1 MTTPIITMI
10 HTVFPIV
17 NSLKAIFEKKL
28 GNQPATI
35 YNIVDDSILS
45 RILNYGSLSPEIVS
59 TVYQHI
65 SSAERMGSDIILV
78 TCSSISEVVDIVNP
92 LVSVPVIKIDDAMT
106 NEAVKIAD
114 TLGVVATIKSTL
126 NPTINQLKKKSAKTG
141 KEIKI
146 VPLLCSDAYKA
157 LFNENNS
164 EKHDLLLY
172 NAIENIIES
181 VDAIVL
187 AQASMARLLP
197 KLEKLTNKPILTS
210 TESGIERAINILKN
224 LYRKKLRVSVNFSE

>member
-1 MTTPIITMI
+1 LSTPIITMI

-17 NSLKAIFEKKL
+17 DSLKTIFAKKL
-28 GNQPATI
+28 GNQSVTI
-35 YNIVDDSILS
+35 YNIVDDSILP
-45 RILNYGSLSPEIVS
+45 RIVAAGGLSSGIIS

-65 SSAERMGSDIILV
+65 SSAEKMGSDLILV

-106 NEAVKIAD
+106 DEAVKIAD
-114 TLGVVATIKSTL
+114 NIGVVATIKTTL
-126 NPTINQLKKKSAKTG
+126 NPTINQIKKKMLKAG
-141 KEIKI
+141 KEINI

-157 LFNENNS
+157 LIDENNP

-172 NAIENIIES
+172 EAIKEIIEN

-187 AQASMARLLP
+187 AQATMAHLLP
-197 KLEKLTNKPILTS
+197 KLEELTDKPILTS
-210 TESGIERAINILKN
+210 TESGVERAINILSK
-224 LYRKKLRVSVNFSE
+224 SIC

>member
-1 MTTPIITMI
+1 MTIPIITMI

-17 NSLKAIFEKKL
+17 DNLKTIFEKKL
-28 GNQPATI
+28 GNQPAMI
-35 YNIVDDSILS
+35 YNIVDDSILP
-45 RILNYGSLSPEIVS
+45 RILNNGSLSPEIIS

-106 NEAVKIAD
+106 DEAVKIAD
-114 TLGVVATIKSTL
+114 NIGVVATIKTTL
-126 NPTINQLKKKSAKTG
+126 NPTINQIKKKMLKAG
-141 KEIKI
+141 KEINI
-146 VPLLCSDAYKA
+146 VPLLCSDAYQA
-157 LFNENNS
+157 LINQGDPK
-164 EKHDLLLY
+164 KHDLLLY
-172 NAIENIIES
+172 KAIEKIIED

-197 KLEKLTNKPILTS
+197 RLEKLTNKPILTS
-210 TESGIERAINILKN
+210 TESGIERVINVLQN
-224 LYRKKLRVSVNFSE
+224 QYRKKAKGLF

>member
-1 MTTPIITMI
+1 MATPIITMI

-17 NSLKAIFEKKL
+17 DNLKAIFAKKL
-28 GNQPATI
+28 GNQSVKI
-35 YNIVDDSILS
+35 YNIVDDSILP
-45 RILNYGSLSPEIVS
+45 RIVAAGGLSSGIIS

-65 SSAERMGSDIILV
+65 SSAEKMGSDLILV
-78 TCSSISEVVDIVNP
+78 TCSSISEVVDIVSP

-106 NEAVKIAD
+106 DDAVKIAD
-114 TLGVVATIKSTL
+114 TLGVIATIETTL
-126 NPTINQLKKKSAKTG
+126 NPTINQLRKKMAIAE

-157 LFNENNS
+157 LINENNP

-172 NAIENIIES
+172 KAIEEIIES

-197 KLEKLTNKPILTS
+197 KLKKLTNKPILTS
-210 TESGIERAINILKN
+210 TESGIERAINILQNQYSK
-224 LYRKKLRVSVNFSE
+224 E

>member
-1 MTTPIITMI
+1 MI

-17 NSLKAIFEKKL
+17 DSLKTIFEKKL

-35 YNIVDDSILS
+35 YSIVDDSILP
-45 RILNYGSLSPEIVS
+45 RILNNGGLSPEIVS

-65 SSAERMGSDIILV
+65 SSAEKIGSDIILV
-78 TCSSISEVVDIVNP
+78 TCSSISEVVDIASP

-106 NEAVKIAD
+106 DEAVKIAN
-114 TLGVVATIKSTL
+114 TLGVVATIETTL
-126 NPTINQLKKKSAKTG
+126 NPTINQLKKKMVKAEK
-141 KEIKI
+141 KINI
-146 VPLLCSDAYKA
+146 VPLLCSDAYQA
-157 LFNENNS
+157 LINEGDPK
-164 EKHDLLLY
+164 KHDLLLY
-172 NAIENIIES
+172 KAIEEIIED

-224 LYRKKLRVSVNFSE
+224 LCRKKAKGLF

>member
-1 MTTPIITMI
+1 MATPIITMI

-17 NSLKAIFEKKL
+17 NNLKAIFKKKL

-35 YNIVDDSILS
+35 YNIVDDSILP
-45 RILNYGSLSPEIVS
+45 RILNNGSISPEIVS

-65 SSAERMGSDIILV
+65 SSAEKMGSDLILV
-78 TCSSISEVVDIVNP
+78 TCSSISEVVDIVSP

-106 NEAVKIAD
+106 DEAVKIAD
-114 TLGVVATIKSTL
+114 SLGVIATIKTTL
-126 NPTINQLKKKSAKTG
+126 NPTINQLKKKMSKAK
-141 KEIKI
+141 KEVEI
-146 VPLLCSDAYKA
+146 VPVLCSDAYKA
-157 LFNENNS
+157 LINENNP

-172 NAIENIIES
+172 KAIEEIIEN

-197 KLEKLTNKPILTS
+197 KLKKLTNKPILTS
-210 TESGIERAINILKN
+210 TESGIERAINILQNQYSK
-224 LYRKKLRVSVNFSE
+224 E

>member
-1 MTTPIITMI
+1 MITPIITMI
-10 HTVFPIV
+10 HTVFPV
-17 NSLKAIFEKKL
+17 VDNFKAIFEKKL

-35 YNIVDDSILS
+35 YNIVDDSILP
-45 RILNYGSLSPEIVS
+45 RILNNGSISPEIVS

-65 SSAERMGSDIILV
+65 SSAEKMGSDLILV
-78 TCSSISEVVDIVNP
+78 TCSSISEVVDMVSP
-92 LVSVPVIKIDDAMT
+92 LISVPVIKVDDVMT
-106 NEAVKIAD
+106 DEAIKIAD
-114 TLGVVATIKSTL
+114 TLGVVATIETTL
-126 NPTINQLKKKSAKTG
+126 NPTINQLRKKMAIAE

-157 LFNENNS
+157 LINENNP

-172 NAIENIIES
+172 KAIEEIIED

-197 KLEKLTNKPILTS
+197 KLKKLTNKPILTS
-210 TESGIERAINILKN
+210 TESGIERAINILQNQYSK
-224 LYRKKLRVSVNFSE
+224 E

>member
-1 MTTPIITMI
+1 MSTPIITMI

-17 NSLKAIFEKKL
+17 DSLKTIFAKKL

-35 YNIVDDSILS
+35 YSIVDDSILP
-45 RILNYGSLSPEIVS
+45 RIVAAGGLSSGIIS

-65 SSAERMGSDIILV
+65 SSAEKMGSDLILV
-78 TCSSISEVVDIVNP
+78 TCSSISEVVDIVSP

-106 NEAVKIAD
+106 DDAVKIAD
-114 TLGVVATIKSTL
+114 TLGVVATIETTL
-126 NPTINQLKKKSAKTG
+126 NPTINQLRKKMAIAE

-157 LFNENNS
+157 LINENNP

-172 NAIENIIES
+172 KAIEEIIES

-197 KLEKLTNKPILTS
+197 KLKKLTNKPILTS
-210 TESGIERAINILKN
+210 TESGIERAINILQNQYSK
-224 LYRKKLRVSVNFSE
+224 E

>member
-1 MTTPIITMI
+1 MATPIITMI

-17 NSLKAIFEKKL
+17 DNLKAIFAKKL
-28 GNQPATI
+28 GNQSVTI
-35 YNIVDDSILS
+35 YNIVDDSILP
-45 RILNYGSLSPEIVS
+45 RIVAAGGLSSGIIS

-65 SSAERMGSDIILV
+65 SSAEKMGSDLILV
-78 TCSSISEVVDIVNP
+78 TCSSISEVVDIVSP

-106 NEAVKIAD
+106 DDAVKIANV
-114 TLGVVATIKSTL
+114 LGVVATIETTL
-126 NPTINQLKKKSAKTG
+126 NPTINQLRKKMAIAE

-157 LFNENNS
+157 LINENNP

-172 NAIENIIES
+172 KAIEEIIES

-197 KLEKLTNKPILTS
+197 KLKKLTNKPILTS
-210 TESGIERAINILKN
+210 TESGIERAINILQNQYSK
-224 LYRKKLRVSVNFSE
+224 E